1 MNLAN
6 GVKAVS
12 LDVRGIEW
20 GFKFTGSGVLNC
32 LNNAVMEKVGCGY
45 VVSIPYFGSTKNQM
59 FKDRDTAFSFIND
72 FIRRNA

>member
-12 LDVRGIEW
+12 KDGISWEFSSELLSCLD
-20 GFKFTGSGVLNC
+20 S
-32 LNNAVMEKVGCGY
+32 ASMEKVGCGY
-45 VVSIPYFGSTKNQM
+45 RVSIPYYGSTKNQM